1 MSDIEPGSNEPAA
14 ASAPD
19 MAAPAGFLSQL
30 RLAFSFLTILPVL
43 DAGQAPGETVA
54 ASFGWFALV
63 GFLLGLALC
72 GADAILA
79 YWLSQAIRSAILILS
94 LTIVSGGIHLD
105 GLADT
110 ADALG
115 AGSNRERALEILSDS
130 RIGTYGAV
138 AIFFDLALKTLALAT
153 LAGPHRYAALIVAPM
168 LARGAMPLVAHRLEY
183 LRNGGAGAALLAHHD
198 RAAGHVL
205 AMAILMVVVSVALG
219 ETKALIVAGVVTYA
233 TREFYRRWLGGV
245 TGDLIGACG
254 ELVEVAVLISI
265 AS

>member
-1 MSDIEPGSNEPAA
+1 MSDVEHDEPAA
-14 ASAPD
+14 ASPPD
-19 MAAPAGFLSQL
+19 ASSAPAGFLPEL

-43 DAGQAPGETVA
+43 DDRAAPAETVA
-54 ASFGWFALV
+54 VSFGWFALV

-72 GADAILA
+72 GVDAILA
-79 YWLSQAIRSAILILS
+79 PRLSPAIRSALLILS

-115 AGSNRERALEILSDS
+115 AGSNRERALEILRDS

-153 LAGPHRYAALIVAPM
+153 LAGPHRYAALIIAPM
-168 LARGAMPLVAHRLEY
+168 LARGAMPLVARRLEY
-183 LRNGGAGAALLAHHD
+183 LRDTGAGATLLAHSD
-198 RAAGHVL
+198 RIGGQSL
-205 AMAILMVVVSVALG
+205 AMAILMVVVAVALG

-233 TREFYRRWLGGV
+233 MREFYRRWLGGV

-254 ELVEVAVLISI
+254 ELVEVAVLIAI

>member
-1 MSDIEPGSNEPAA
+1 MSDIEPDSNEPAV

-19 MAAPAGFLSQL
+19 SAAPAGFLSEV

-43 DAGQAPGETVA
+43 DAGPAAGETVA
-54 ASFGWFALV
+54 ASFGWFAIV

-72 GADAILA
+72 GADAILG
-79 YWLSQAIRSAILILS
+79 YWLGPPIRSALLILS
-94 LTIVSGGIHLD
+94 LTIVTGGIHLD

-115 AGSNRERALEILSDS
+115 AGSNRARALEILGDS

-153 LAGPHRYAALIVAPM
+153 LAGPHRYAALILAPM
-168 LARGAMPLVAHRLEY
+168 LARGAMPLVASRLDY
-183 LRNGGAGAALLAHHD
+183 LRDGGAGATLLAHND
-198 RAAGHVL
+198 RAGGHSLGMV
-205 AMAILMVVVSVALG
+205 ILMLVASVALG
-219 ETKALIVAGVVTYA
+219 ETKALIVAGAVTYA
-233 TREFYRRWLGGV
+233 MRQFYRRWLGGV

-254 ELVEVAVLISI
+254 ELVEVAVLIAI